1 MCDSSQNFT
10 LRDLYSAWC
19 NHRGTTGNPDV
30 INLIEDMS
38 YKQLYNLSEPRR
50 KDRARTVSGPM
61 IMIDSY
67 QDAAYYHFNYK
78 SAPSTTGLR
87 HHGYVKF
94 KRPVLNSDRHAED
107 ISCVV
112 DCTCPDFKFRWS
124 WADKQR
130 GASRVG
136 PGSMN
141 RAWNRA
147 PIVTNPTARPG
158 LCKHLLA
165 VADYIFGHTVE
176 FNGKKPEADSLNRT
190 LDAMTKYATRR
201 WTNYSGQVA
210 TARGRERRAAS
221 ARAQRRT
228 GVPNGST
235 EGTPRT
241 SHNSGAVPNIND
253 LLSNPAQ
260 HDENDLNGN

>member
-1 MCDSSQNFT
+1 MCNLTEIT
-10 LRDLYSAWC
+10 LFDLYSTWC
-19 NHRGTTGNPDV
+19 QHKSVVPDDSV
-30 INLIEDMS
+30 IAVLEDMS

-50 KDRARTVSGPM
+50 KERARTVSGPA

-67 QDAAYYHFNYK
+67 QDSAYYHFNFK
-78 SAPSTTGLR
+78 SMPSTTGLR
-87 HHGYVKF
+87 HRGYVRF

-107 ISCVV
+107 ISCIV
-112 DCTCPDFKFRWS
+112 DCTCHDFKYRWA

-136 PGSMN
+136 SASMN
-141 RAWNRA
+141 KAFNRA

-176 FNGKKPEADSLNRT
+176 FRGKKPEADSFNRT

-201 WTNYSGQVA
+201 WSNIGGQIEQARQRAVANANSRSQQRLGHVINVQNVDSGQ
-210 TARGRERRAAS
+210 S
-221 ARAQRRT
+221 
-228 GVPNGST
+228 
-235 EGTPRT
+235 GT
-241 SHNSGAVPNIND
+241 VPNIDN
-253 LLSNPAQ
+253 LLSNPLQ
-260 HDENDLNGN
+260 HDESNNE